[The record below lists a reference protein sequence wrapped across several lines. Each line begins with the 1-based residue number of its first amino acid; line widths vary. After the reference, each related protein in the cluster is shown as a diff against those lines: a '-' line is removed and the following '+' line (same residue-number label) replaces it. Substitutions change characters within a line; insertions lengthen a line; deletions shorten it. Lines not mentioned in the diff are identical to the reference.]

1 MKIRTIYIWVL
12 AIMALLSACTL
23 DNYDPPGSTLSGKI
37 VYKGEPIQL
46 EYEKVPFR
54 LFQDGFGKKGGSID
68 GTIQP
73 DGTYSMLLFDGTYKF
88 VISTGQGPFIW
99 KQNAGKPDT
108 ISVNLKGSA
117 TMDFEVTPYYMIRE
131 PKLTLS
137 PGDSIVT
144 AQFKAEKIITD
155 ASGKKIERVNIY
167 VNKTQF
173 VSSIGDQKIAESQ
186 LAGAAIV
193 DPNGIALKVKVPK
206 LPVNQKYFFA
216 RVGLKIEGVEDMIF
230 SPVQKLQF

>member
-1 MKIRTIYIWVL
+1 MKIRISYIGLL
-12 AIMALLSACTL
+12 AVSALMFACKL
-23 DNYDPPGSTLSGKI
+23 DNYDPPGSMLSGQI
-37 VYKGEPIQL
+37 AYQGEAIQL
-46 EYEKVPFR
+46 EYDKVPFR

-68 GTIQP
+68 GAVKP

-108 ISVNLKGSA
+108 VNIVLKGSQ
-117 TMDFEVTPYYMIRE
+117 TMNFEVTPYYMIRT
-131 PKLTLS
+131 PKFTL
-137 PGDSIVT
+137 GADSVVT

-155 ASGKKIERVNIY
+155 ANGKKIERVNIY

-193 DPNGIALKVKVPK
+193 DPNAVTLKVKVPK
-206 LPVNQKYFFA
+206 LPATQKYFFA

-230 SPVQKLQF
+230 SPVTKMQF